1 MTVYVRVRGEVLG
14 LNTLTTPVCVYTL
27 NVLFLTFS
35 ERGNSLRYERMNV
48 CFLVLACWQKKC
60 APRSQ
65 RTKRMVGAILVRLW
79 DYIRAATCRGENCA
93 STLTNILLNS
103 QVVGS

>member
-35 ERGNSLRYERMNV
+35 ERGNSFKVRTNV
-48 CFLVLACWQKKC
+48 CMFPGVSMLAEEVCS
-60 APRSQ
+60 P
-65 RTKRMVGAILVRLW
+65 
-79 DYIRAATCRGENCA
+79 
-93 STLTNILLNS
+93 
-103 QVVGS
+103 